1 MIAAFKGDR
10 RAIQSDSEKVDS
22 RFLVAAFGDARISLF
37 RARVFVVRRV
47 KIAAIVEENPVVQ
60 APRGDALEERER
72 FAELA
77 DEFVIT
83 CKGGA
88 VIVASGVLFPFFL
101 ESRGARKITF
111 DQLVEELALI
121 LRVPVVV
128 ESFDEFVNPRV
139 CLFHVFLIFLQLLFG
154 ESEIGV
160 FCVVVMI
167 VVSSATTATATA
179 MNRRQRAAARA
190 DGKSGGRGHEIYESL
205 KKSMRHIRNFP
216 FCIAAFAPETSR
228 SPFEPGTRSFRQRAT
243 YSLNYIRLGET
254 NKGRRGLLY
263 HEARSSRLDSSKEI
277 FV

>member
-1 MIAAFKGDR
+1 MIAAFEGDR
-10 RAIQSDSEKVDS
+10 GAIQLNSEEVER
-22 RFLVAAFGDARISLF
+22 RFLVAAFGDARIRLF

-47 KIAAIVEENPVVQ
+47 KIAAIVEKDPVIQ
-60 APRGDALEERER
+60 ASCGDALEEREG
-72 FAELA
+72 FAKLA
-77 DEFVIT
+77 DIFVIT

-101 ESRGARKITF
+101 EPRGARKITF
-111 DQLVEELALI
+111 DQLAEELALI
-121 LRVPVVV
+121 LLVHFFV
-128 ESFDEFVNPRV
+128 ESFDEFVDSRV
-139 CLFHVFLIFLQLLFG
+139 CLFHVFLIFLELLFG

-216 FCIAAFAPETSR
+216 FCIAAFAPKTSR
-228 SPFEPGTRSFRQRAT
+228 SPFELRTRSFRKRAT
-243 YSLNYIRLGET
+243 
-254 NKGRRGLLY
+254 
-263 HEARSSRLDSSKEI
+263 D
-277 FV
+277 F